1 MTLETLNQ
9 YAYLRSSIEA
19 IERQIEDK
27 YFPVKSPNGRENIGG
42 TRGGTPSDPTAQN
55 ALDADELKES
65 IKAKQEKL
73 IALSYEIE
81 RWLETVKDAEL
92 ESIVRWRFILCLTW
106 RATSVRVYGYPSP
119 DRARKKIERFLK
131 KSNMSETSAYPE

>member
-19 IERQIEDK
+19 IEKQIEDK
-27 YFPVKSPNGRENIGG
+27 YFPVKSPNGRENIG

-65 IKAKQEKL
+65 IRAKQREL
-73 IALSYEIE
+73 IALSCEIE

-92 ESIVRWRFILCLTW
+92 ESIIRWRFILCLTW
-106 RATSVRVYGYPSP
+106 RATSVRVYGYPTA
-119 DRARKKIERFLK
+119 DRARKKVERFLK
-131 KSNMSETSAYPE
+131 KSEMSETSASSE